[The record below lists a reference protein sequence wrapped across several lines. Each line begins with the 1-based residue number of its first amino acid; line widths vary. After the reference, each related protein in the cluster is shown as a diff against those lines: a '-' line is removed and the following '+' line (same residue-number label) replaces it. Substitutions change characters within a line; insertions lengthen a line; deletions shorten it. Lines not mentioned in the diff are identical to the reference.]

1 MRTPLLLA
9 CFALTVVGCSRNEPK
24 DEQTGSAASSE
35 QKTIETS
42 DIACNNEKATSAI
55 HSYLVNRIDQHAK
68 KQSDIIQQQAGTV
81 VDMTILQNG
90 LSQVAINLE
99 GVNGSNGKCQATV
112 SFNMPQ
118 AQLDNADKIY
128 TRLKMPVAAEQIV
141 SRGYQLQNSTLVANN
156 VGFGLSA
163 SGTNYQVNSTTGD
176 DVIGLVGEIMANSA
190 LAQTLTQPSNTPL
203 AGSSAGAIPVLPP
216 VTSKPS
222 VAANNSQTSTTK
234 PVKKQ
239 TTEKPKTNSEKNN
252 SKKNNSEKTK
262 TDVTTT
268 TSAKKNT
275 QSDSADKKSVKKSE
289 STTSDSADKKSVK
302 KSESTTSNADTKS
315 TATKSAASTG
325 NSTEKSTKSVSHEK
339 VPTDTNVKLTIEEK
353 NEQY

>member
-1 MRTPLLLA
+1 MSMIFPQNTLSKKMRTPLLLA
-9 CFALTVVGCSRNEPK
+9 CFALTVVGCSRNEQK

-35 QKTIETS
+35 QKSIETS

-55 HSYLVNRIDQHAK
+55 HSYLVNRIDQQAK

-81 VDMTILQNG
+81 VDMSILQNG

-99 GVNGSNGKCQATV
+99 SVNGSNGKCQATV

-128 TRLKMPVAAEQIV
+128 TRLKMPVAAEQIT

-203 AGSSAGAIPVLPP
+203 AGSSAGAIPVVPP

-239 TTEKPKTNSEKNN
+239 STEEPKTDSEKND
-252 SKKNNSEKTK
+252 SETIK
-262 TDVTTT
+262 TDLTT
-268 TSAKKNT
+268 TSDKKNT
-275 QSDSADKKSVKKSE
+275 ASDSADKKSVKKSE
-289 STTSDSADKKSVK
+289 A
-302 KSESTTSNADTKS
+302 TTSNADTKS
-315 TATKSAASTG
+315 TATKSAAST
-325 NSTEKSTKSVSHEK
+325 STDKSTKSVSHEK

>member
-1 MRTPLLLA
+1 MSMIFPQNTLSKKMRTPLLLA
-9 CFALTVVGCSRNEPK
+9 CFALAVVGCSRNEQK

-55 HSYLVNRIDQHAK
+55 HSYLVNRIDQQAK
-68 KQSDIIQQQAGTV
+68 KQSDIIQQQAGTI
-81 VDMTILQNG
+81 VDMSILQNG

-99 GVNGSNGKCQATV
+99 SVNGSNGKCQATV

-128 TRLKMPVAAEQIV
+128 TRLKMPVAAEQIA

-163 SGTNYQVNSTTGD
+163 SGANYQVNSTTGD

-203 AGSSAGAIPVLPP
+203 AGSSAGAIPVVPT

-222 VAANNSQTSTTK
+222 VAANNSQNSTTK

-239 TTEKPKTNSEKNN
+239 TTEEPKTDSEKND
-252 SKKNNSEKTK
+252 SEKTK

-268 TSAKKNT
+268 SDKKNT
-275 QSDSADKKSVKKSE
+275 ASDSADKISDKKSE
-289 STTSDSADKKSVK
+289 STTA
-302 KSESTTSNADTKS
+302 NADTKS
-315 TATKSAASTG
+315 TATKSAAST
-325 NSTEKSTKSVSHEK
+325 STDKSTKSVSHEK

>member
-1 MRTPLLLA
+1 MSMIFPQNTLSKKMRTPLLLA
-9 CFALTVVGCSRNEPK
+9 CFALTVVGCSRNEQK

-55 HSYLVNRIDQHAK
+55 HSYLVNRIDQQAK
-68 KQSDIIQQQAGTV
+68 KQSDIIQQQAGTI
-81 VDMTILQNG
+81 VDMSILQNG

-99 GVNGSNGKCQATV
+99 SVNGSNGKCQATV

-128 TRLKMPVAAEQIV
+128 TRLKMPVAAEQIT

-163 SGTNYQVNSTTGD
+163 SGANYQVNSTTGD

-203 AGSSAGAIPVLPP
+203 AGSSAGAIPVVPT

-222 VAANNSQTSTTK
+222 VAANNSQNSTTK

-239 TTEKPKTNSEKNN
+239 TTEEPKTDSEKND
-252 SKKNNSEKTK
+252 SEKTK

-268 TSAKKNT
+268 SDKKNT
-275 QSDSADKKSVKKSE
+275 A
-289 STTSDSADKKSVK
+289 SDSADKKSVK

-315 TATKSAASTG
+315 TATKSAAST
-325 NSTEKSTKSVSHEK
+325 STDKSTKSISHEK

>member
-1 MRTPLLLA
+1 MSMIFPQNTLSKKMRTPLLLA
-9 CFALTVVGCSRNEPK
+9 CFALAVVGCSRNEQK
-24 DEQTGSAASSE
+24 DGQTGSAASSE
-35 QKTIETS
+35 QQPIETS

-55 HSYLVNRIDQHAK
+55 HSYLVNRIDQQAK

-99 GVNGSNGKCQATV
+99 SVNGSNGKCQATV

-128 TRLKMPVAAEQIV
+128 TRLKMPVAAEQIA

-163 SGTNYQVNSTTGD
+163 SGANYQVNSTTGD

-203 AGSSAGAIPVLPP
+203 AGSSAGAIPVVP
-216 VTSKPS
+216 T
-222 VAANNSQTSTTK
+222 
-234 PVKKQ
+234 
-239 TTEKPKTNSEKNN
+239 
-252 SKKNNSEKTK
+252 
-262 TDVTTT
+262 VTTIP
-268 TSAKKNT
+268 AKKNT
-275 QSDSADKKSVKKSE
+275 A
-289 STTSDSADKKSVK
+289 SDSADKKSVK

-315 TATKSAASTG
+315 TKP
-325 NSTEKSTKSVSHEK
+325 VSHEK

>member
-1 MRTPLLLA
+1 MSMIFPQNTLSKKMRTPLLLA
-9 CFALTVVGCSRNEPK
+9 CFALTVVGCSRNEQK

-55 HSYLVNRIDQHAK
+55 HSYLVNRIDQQAK
-68 KQSDIIQQQAGTV
+68 KQSDIIQQQAGTI
-81 VDMTILQNG
+81 VDMSILQNG

-99 GVNGSNGKCQATV
+99 SVNGSNGKCQATV

-128 TRLKMPVAAEQIV
+128 TRLKMPVAAEQIA

-163 SGTNYQVNSTTGD
+163 SGANYQVNSTTGD

-203 AGSSAGAIPVLPP
+203 AGSSAGAIPVVPT

-222 VAANNSQTSTTK
+222 VAANNSQNSTTK

-239 TTEKPKTNSEKNN
+239 TTEEPKTDSEKND
-252 SKKNNSEKTK
+252 SEKTK
-262 TDVTTT
+262 TDVTN
-268 TSAKKNT
+268 TSDKKNT
-275 QSDSADKKSVKKSE
+275 QSDSADKISDKKSE
-289 STTSDSADKKSVK
+289 STTA
-302 KSESTTSNADTKS
+302 NADTKS
-315 TATKSAASTG
+315 TATKSAAST
-325 NSTEKSTKSVSHEK
+325 STDKSTKSVSHEK

>member
-1 MRTPLLLA
+1 MSMIFPQNTLSKKMRTPLLLA
-9 CFALTVVGCSRNEPK
+9 CFALAVVGCSRNEQK
-24 DEQTGSAASSE
+24 DGQTGSAASSE
-35 QKTIETS
+35 QQPIETS

-55 HSYLVNRIDQHAK
+55 HSYLVNRIDQQAK

-99 GVNGSNGKCQATV
+99 SVNGSNGKCQATV

-128 TRLKMPVAAEQIV
+128 TRLKMPVAAEQIA

-163 SGTNYQVNSTTGD
+163 SGANYQVNSTTGD

-203 AGSSAGAIPVLPP
+203 AGSSAGAIPVVPT

-222 VAANNSQTSTTK
+222 VAANNSQNSTTK

-239 TTEKPKTNSEKNN
+239 TTEEPKTDSEKND
-252 SKKNNSEKTK
+252 SEKTK
-262 TDVTTT
+262 TDVNNN
-268 TSAKKNT
+268 TSDKKNT
-275 QSDSADKKSVKKSE
+275 QSDSADKISDKKSE
-289 STTSDSADKKSVK
+289 P
-302 KSESTTSNADTKS
+302 TTSNADSKS
-315 TATKSAASTG
+315 TATKSAAST
-325 NSTEKSTKSVSHEK
+325 STDKSTKSVSHEK

>member
-9 CFALTVVGCSRNEPK
+9 CFALTVVGCSRNEQK

-55 HSYLVNRIDQHAK
+55 HSYLVNRIDQQAK

-81 VDMTILQNG
+81 VDMSILQNG

-99 GVNGSNGKCQATV
+99 SVNGSNGKCQATV

-128 TRLKMPVAAEQIV
+128 TRLKMPVAAEQIA

-163 SGTNYQVNSTTGD
+163 SGANYQVNSTTGD

-203 AGSSAGAIPVLPP
+203 AGSSAGAIPVVPT

-222 VAANNSQTSTTK
+222 VAANNSQNSTTK

-239 TTEKPKTNSEKNN
+239 TTEEPKTDSEKND
-252 SKKNNSEKTK
+252 SEKTK

-268 TSAKKNT
+268 SDKKNT
-275 QSDSADKKSVKKSE
+275 ASDSADKISDKKSE
-289 STTSDSADKKSVK
+289 STTA
-302 KSESTTSNADTKS
+302 NADTKS
-315 TATKSAASTG
+315 TATKSAAST
-325 NSTEKSTKSVSHEK
+325 STDKSTKSVSHEK

>member
-1 MRTPLLLA
+1 MSMIFPQNTLSKKMRTPLLLA
-9 CFALTVVGCSRNEPK
+9 CFALAVVGCSRNEQK

-55 HSYLVNRIDQHAK
+55 HSYLVNRIDQQAK

-81 VDMTILQNG
+81 VDMSILQNG

-99 GVNGSNGKCQATV
+99 SVNGSNGKCQATV

-128 TRLKMPVAAEQIV
+128 TRLKMPVAAEQIA

-163 SGTNYQVNSTTGD
+163 SGANYQVNSTTGD
-176 DVIGLVGEIMANSA
+176 DVIGLIGEIMANSA

-203 AGSSAGAIPVLPP
+203 AGSSAGAIPVVPT

-222 VAANNSQTSTTK
+222 VAANNSQNSTTK

-239 TTEKPKTNSEKNN
+239 TTEEPKT
-252 SKKNNSEKTK
+252 NSEKTK

-268 TSAKKNT
+268 TPAKKNT
-275 QSDSADKKSVKKSE
+275 PSDSADKKSVKKSE
-289 STTSDSADKKSVK
+289 STTA
-302 KSESTTSNADTKS
+302 NADTQS
-315 TATKSAASTG
+315 TATKSAAST
-325 NSTEKSTKSVSHEK
+325 STDKSTKSVSHEK

>member
-1 MRTPLLLA
+1 MIFPQNTLSKKMRTPLLLA
-9 CFALTVVGCSRNEPK
+9 CFALAVVGCSRNEQK
-24 DEQTGSAASSE
+24 DGQTGSAASSE
-35 QKTIETS
+35 QQPIETS

-55 HSYLVNRIDQHAK
+55 HSYLVNRIDQQAK

-99 GVNGSNGKCQATV
+99 SVNGSNGKCQATV

-128 TRLKMPVAAEQIV
+128 TRLKMPVAAEQIA
-141 SRGYQLQNSTLVANN
+141 SRGYQLQNSTLVANP

-163 SGTNYQVNSTTGD
+163 SGANYQVNSTTGD

-203 AGSSAGAIPVLPP
+203 AGSSAGAIPVVPT

-222 VAANNSQTSTTK
+222 VAANNSQNSTTK

-239 TTEKPKTNSEKNN
+239 TTEEPKTDSEKND
-252 SKKNNSEKTK
+252 SEKTK
-262 TDVTTT
+262 TDVTTIP
-268 TSAKKNT
+268 AKKNT
-275 QSDSADKKSVKKSE
+275 A
-289 STTSDSADKKSVK
+289 SDSADKKSVK

-315 TATKSAASTG
+315 TKP
-325 NSTEKSTKSVSHEK
+325 VSHEK

>member
-1 MRTPLLLA
+1 MSMIFPQNTLSKKMLTPLLLA
-9 CFALTVVGCSRNEPK
+9 CFALAVVGCSRN
-24 DEQTGSAASSE
+24 EQTGSAASSE
-35 QKTIETS
+35 QQPIETS

-55 HSYLVNRIDQHAK
+55 HSYLVNRIDQQAK

-99 GVNGSNGKCQATV
+99 SVNGSNGKCQATV

-128 TRLKMPVAAEQIV
+128 TRLKMPVAAEQIT

-163 SGTNYQVNSTTGD
+163 SGANYQVNSTTGD

-203 AGSSAGAIPVLPP
+203 AGSSAGAIPVVPP

-234 PVKKQ
+234 PVKKE
-239 TTEKPKTNSEKNN
+239 TTEKPKTNSEKN
-252 SKKNNSEKTK
+252 SSDKTK

-268 TSAKKNT
+268 SDKKNT
-275 QSDSADKKSVKKSE
+275 A
-289 STTSDSADKKSVK
+289 SDSADKKSVK

-315 TATKSAASTG
+315 TKP
-325 NSTEKSTKSVSHEK
+325 VSHEK

>member
-1 MRTPLLLA
+1 MSMIFPQNTLSKKMRTPLLLA
-9 CFALTVVGCSRNEPK
+9 CFALAVVGCSRNEQK
-24 DEQTGSAASSE
+24 DGQTGSTASSE
-35 QKTIETS
+35 QQPIETS

-55 HSYLVNRIDQHAK
+55 HSYLVNRIDQQAK

-99 GVNGSNGKCQATV
+99 SVNGSNGKCQATV

-128 TRLKMPVAAEQIV
+128 TRLKMPVTAEQIA

-163 SGTNYQVNSTTGD
+163 SGANYQVNSTTGD

-203 AGSSAGAIPVLPP
+203 AGSSAGAIPVVPT

-222 VAANNSQTSTTK
+222 VAANNSQNSTTK

-239 TTEKPKTNSEKNN
+239 TTEQPKTDSEKND
-252 SKKNNSEKTK
+252 SEKTK
-262 TDVTTT
+262 TDVTTIP
-268 TSAKKNT
+268 AKKNT
-275 QSDSADKKSVKKSE
+275 A
-289 STTSDSADKKSVK
+289 SDSADKKSVK

-315 TATKSAASTG
+315 TATKSAAST
-325 NSTEKSTKSVSHEK
+325 STDKSTKSVSHEK

>member
-1 MRTPLLLA
+1 MSMIFPQNTLSKKMRTPLLLA
-9 CFALTVVGCSRNEPK
+9 CFALTVVGCSRNEQK

-35 QKTIETS
+35 QKSIETS
-42 DIACNNEKATSAI
+42 DIACNNEKATNAI
-55 HSYLVNRIDQHAK
+55 HSYLVNRIDQQAK

-99 GVNGSNGKCQATV
+99 SVNGSNGKCQATV

-128 TRLKMPVAAEQIV
+128 TRLKMPVAAEQIA

-203 AGSSAGAIPVLPP
+203 IGSSAGAIAVLPP

-222 VAANNSQTSTTK
+222 VAANNSQNSTTK

-239 TTEKPKTNSEKNN
+239 TTEQPKTG
-252 SKKNNSEKTK
+252 SEKTK
-262 TDVTTT
+262 TDVTN
-268 TSAKKNT
+268 TSDKKNT
-275 QSDSADKKSVKKSE
+275 QSDSADKISDKKSE
-289 STTSDSADKKSVK
+289 P
-302 KSESTTSNADTKS
+302 TTSNADSKS
-315 TATKSAASTG
+315 TATKSAAST
-325 NSTEKSTKSVSHEK
+325 STDKSTKSVSHEK

>member
-1 MRTPLLLA
+1 MSMIFPQNTLSKKMRTPLLLA
-9 CFALTVVGCSRNEPK
+9 CFALAVVGCSRNEQK
-24 DEQTGSAASSE
+24 DEQTSSAASSE

-55 HSYLVNRIDQHAK
+55 HSYLVNRIDQQAK

-99 GVNGSNGKCQATV
+99 SVNGSNGKCQATV

-128 TRLKMPVAAEQIV
+128 TRLKLPVAAEQIA
-141 SRGYQLQNSTLVANN
+141 SRGYQLQNSTLVANP

-163 SGTNYQVNSTTGD
+163 SGANYQVNSTTGD

-203 AGSSAGAIPVLPP
+203 AGSSAGAIPVVPT

-222 VAANNSQTSTTK
+222 VAANNSQNSTTK

-239 TTEKPKTNSEKNN
+239 TTEKPKTGSE
-252 SKKNNSEKTK
+252 KNNSEKTK
-262 TDVTTT
+262 TDVTP
-268 TSAKKNT
+268 TSDKKNT
-275 QSDSADKKSVKKSE
+275 A
-289 STTSDSADKKSVK
+289 SDSADKKSVK

-315 TATKSAASTG
+315 TKP
-325 NSTEKSTKSVSHEK
+325 VSHEK

>member
-1 MRTPLLLA
+1 MSMIFPQNTLSKKMRTPLLLA
-9 CFALTVVGCSRNEPK
+9 CFALAVVGCSRNEQK

-55 HSYLVNRIDQHAK
+55 HSYLVNRIDQQAK

-99 GVNGSNGKCQATV
+99 SVNGSNGKCQATV

-128 TRLKMPVAAEQIV
+128 TRLKMPVAAEQIA

-163 SGTNYQVNSTTGD
+163 SGANYQVNSTTGD

-203 AGSSAGAIPVLPP
+203 AGSSAGAIPVVPT

-222 VAANNSQTSTTK
+222 VAANNSQNSTTK

-239 TTEKPKTNSEKNN
+239 TTEEPKTDSEKND
-252 SKKNNSEKTK
+252 SEKTK

-268 TSAKKNT
+268 SDKKNT
-275 QSDSADKKSVKKSE
+275 ASDSADKKSVKKSE
-289 STTSDSADKKSVK
+289 ATTA
-302 KSESTTSNADTKS
+302 NADSKS
-315 TATKSAASTG
+315 TATKSAAST
-325 NSTEKSTKSVSHEK
+325 STEKSTKPVSHEK

>member
-1 MRTPLLLA
+1 MSMIFPQNTLSKKMRTPLLLA
-9 CFALTVVGCSRNEPK
+9 CFALAIVGCSRNEQK
-24 DEQTGSAASSE
+24 DEQTGSAANSE
-35 QKTIETS
+35 QKTLETS
-42 DIACNNEKATSAI
+42 DIACNTEKATSAI
-55 HSYLVNRIDQHAK
+55 HSYLVNRIDQQAK

-128 TRLKMPVAAEQIV
+128 SRLKMPAAAEQIA
-141 SRGYQLQNSTLVANN
+141 SRGYQLQNSTLVANS

-222 VAANNSQTSTTK
+222 VAANNSQNSTTE

-239 TTEKPKTNSEKNN
+239 ATEKPKTNSEKNN
-252 SKKNNSEKTK
+252 SEKTK
-262 TDVTTT
+262 TDVNNN
-268 TSAKKNT
+268 TSDKTNT
-275 QSDSADKKSVKKSE
+275 QSDSADKKSVKKP
-289 STTSDSADKKSVK
+289 
-302 KSESTTSNADTKS
+302 ESTTSNADTKS
-315 TATKSAASTG
+315 TATKSAAST
-325 NSTEKSTKSVSHEK
+325 SVDKSTKSVSHEK

>member
-1 MRTPLLLA
+1 MSMIFPQNTLSKKMRMPLLLA
-9 CFALTVVGCSRNEPK
+9 CFALTVVGCSRNEQK
-24 DEQTGSAASSE
+24 DGQTGSTASSE
-35 QKTIETS
+35 QQPIETS
-42 DIACNNEKATSAI
+42 DIACNNDKATDAI
-55 HSYLVNRIDQHAK
+55 HSYLVNRIDQQAK
-68 KQSDIIQQQAGTV
+68 KQSDIIQQQAGTI

-99 GVNGSNGKCQATV
+99 SVNGSNGKCQATV

-128 TRLKMPVAAEQIV
+128 TRLKMPVAAEQIA

-163 SGTNYQVNSTTGD
+163 SGANYQVNSTTGD

-190 LAQTLTQPSNTPL
+190 LAQTLTPSNTPL

-222 VAANNSQTSTTK
+222 VAANNSQNSTTK

-239 TTEKPKTNSEKNN
+239 TTEEPKTDSEKND
-252 SKKNNSEKTK
+252 SEKTK

-268 TSAKKNT
+268 SDKKNT
-275 QSDSADKKSVKKSE
+275 ASDSADKISDKKSE
-289 STTSDSADKKSVK
+289 STTA
-302 KSESTTSNADTKS
+302 NADTKS
-315 TATKSAASTG
+315 TATKSAAST
-325 NSTEKSTKSVSHEK
+325 STDKSTKSVSHEK

>member
-1 MRTPLLLA
+1 MSMIFPQNTLSKKMRTPLLLA
-9 CFALTVVGCSRNEPK
+9 CFALTVVGCSRNEQK

-55 HSYLVNRIDQHAK
+55 HSYLVNRIDQQAK
-68 KQSDIIQQQAGTV
+68 KQSDIIQQQAGTI
-81 VDMTILQNG
+81 VDMSILQNG

-99 GVNGSNGKCQATV
+99 SVNGSNGKCQATV

-118 AQLDNADKIY
+118 AQLDNTDKIY
-128 TRLKMPVAAEQIV
+128 TRLKMPVAAEQIA

-163 SGTNYQVNSTTGD
+163 SGANYQVNSTTGD

-203 AGSSAGAIPVLPP
+203 AGSSAGAIPVVPT

-222 VAANNSQTSTTK
+222 VAANNSQNSTTK

-239 TTEKPKTNSEKNN
+239 TTEEPKTDSEKND
-252 SKKNNSEKTK
+252 SEKTK

-268 TSAKKNT
+268 SDKKNT
-275 QSDSADKKSVKKSE
+275 ASDSADKISDKKSE
-289 STTSDSADKKSVK
+289 STTA
-302 KSESTTSNADTKS
+302 NADSKS

-325 NSTEKSTKSVSHEK
+325 NSTDKSTKSVSHEK

>member
-9 CFALTVVGCSRNEPK
+9 CFALAVVGCSRNEQK

-55 HSYLVNRIDQHAK
+55 HSYLVNRIDQQAK

-99 GVNGSNGKCQATV
+99 SVNGSNGKCQATV

-128 TRLKMPVAAEQIV
+128 TRLKMPVAAEQIA

-163 SGTNYQVNSTTGD
+163 SGANYQVNSTTGD

-203 AGSSAGAIPVLPP
+203 AGSSADAIPVLPP

-239 TTEKPKTNSEKNN
+239 TTEEPKTDSEKND
-252 SKKNNSEKTK
+252 SEKTK

-268 TSAKKNT
+268 SDKKNT
-275 QSDSADKKSVKKSE
+275 ASDSADKKSVKKSE
-289 STTSDSADKKSVK
+289 STTA
-302 KSESTTSNADTKS
+302 NADTKS
-315 TATKSAASTG
+315 TATKSAAST
-325 NSTEKSTKSVSHEK
+325 STDKSTKSVSHEK

>member
-1 MRTPLLLA
+1 MSMIFPQNTLSKKMRTPLLLA
-9 CFALTVVGCSRNEPK
+9 CFALTFVGCSRNEQK
-24 DEQTGSAASSE
+24 DEQTGSATSSE
-35 QKTIETS
+35 QQTIETP
-42 DIACNNEKATSAI
+42 DIACNNDKATDAI
-55 HSYLVNRIDQHAK
+55 HSYLVNRIDQQAK

-128 TRLKMPVAAEQIV
+128 TRLKMPVAAEQITL
-141 SRGYQLQNSTLVANN
+141 RGYQLQNSTLVANN

-163 SGTNYQVNSTTGD
+163 SGANYQVNSTTGD

-203 AGSSAGAIPVLPP
+203 AGSSAGAIPVVPT

-222 VAANNSQTSTTK
+222 VAANNSQNSTTK

-239 TTEKPKTNSEKNN
+239 TTEEPKTDSEKND
-252 SKKNNSEKTK
+252 SEKTK
-262 TDVTTT
+262 TDVTN
-268 TSAKKNT
+268 TSDKKNT
-275 QSDSADKKSVKKSE
+275 QSDSADKISDKKSE
-289 STTSDSADKKSVK
+289 P
-302 KSESTTSNADTKS
+302 TTSNADSKS
-315 TATKSAASTG
+315 TATKSAAST
-325 NSTEKSTKSVSHEK
+325 STDKSTKSVSHEK

>member
-1 MRTPLLLA
+1 MSMIFPQNTLSKKMLTPLLMA
-9 CFALTVVGCSRNEPK
+9 CFALTVVGCSRNEQK

-35 QKTIETS
+35 QKPIETS

-55 HSYLVNRIDQHAK
+55 HSYLANRIDQQAK
-68 KQSDIIQQQAGTV
+68 KQSDIIQQQAGTI

-128 TRLKMPVAAEQIV
+128 TRLKMPAAAEQIT

-203 AGSSAGAIPVLPP
+203 AGSSAGAIPVVPT

-222 VAANNSQTSTTK
+222 VAANNSQNSTTK

-239 TTEKPKTNSEKNN
+239 TTEEPKTDSEKND
-252 SKKNNSEKTK
+252 SEKTK

-268 TSAKKNT
+268 SDKKNT
-275 QSDSADKKSVKKSE
+275 ASDSADKKSVKKSE
-289 STTSDSADKKSVK
+289 STTA
-302 KSESTTSNADTKS
+302 NADSKS
-315 TATKSAASTG
+315 TATKSAAST
-325 NSTEKSTKSVSHEK
+325 STDKSTKSVSHEK

>member
-1 MRTPLLLA
+1 MSMIFPQNTLSKKMRTPLLMA
-9 CFALTVVGCSRNEPK
+9 CFALTVVGCSRNEQK

-55 HSYLVNRIDQHAK
+55 HSYLVNRIDQQAK
-68 KQSDIIQQQAGTV
+68 KQSDIIQQQAGTM

-99 GVNGSNGKCQATV
+99 SVNGSNGKCQATV

-128 TRLKMPVAAEQIV
+128 TRLKMPVAAEQIA

-163 SGTNYQVNSTTGD
+163 SGANYQVNSTTGD

-203 AGSSAGAIPVLPP
+203 AGSSAGAIPVVPT

-222 VAANNSQTSTTK
+222 VAANNSQNSTTK

-239 TTEKPKTNSEKNN
+239 TTEEPKTDSEKND
-252 SKKNNSEKTK
+252 SEKTK

-268 TSAKKNT
+268 SDKKNT
-275 QSDSADKKSVKKSE
+275 ASDSADKISDKKSE
-289 STTSDSADKKSVK
+289 STTA
-302 KSESTTSNADTKS
+302 NADTKS
-315 TATKSAASTG
+315 TATKSAAST
-325 NSTEKSTKSVSHEK
+325 STDKSTKSVSHEK

>member
-1 MRTPLLLA
+1 MSMIFPQNTLSKKMRTPLLLA
-9 CFALTVVGCSRNEPK
+9 CFALAVVGCSRNEQK
-24 DEQTGSAASSE
+24 DGQTGSAASSE
-35 QKTIETS
+35 QKSIETS
-42 DIACNNEKATSAI
+42 DIACNNEKATDAI
-55 HSYLVNRIDQHAK
+55 HSYLVNRIDQQAK

-99 GVNGSNGKCQATV
+99 SVKGSNGKCQATV

-128 TRLKMPVAAEQIV
+128 TRLKMPVAAEQIA

-163 SGTNYQVNSTTGD
+163 SGANYQVNSTTGD

-222 VAANNSQTSTTK
+222 VAANNSQNSTTK

-239 TTEKPKTNSEKNN
+239 TTEEPKTDSEKND
-252 SKKNNSEKTK
+252 SEKTK

-268 TSAKKNT
+268 TSDKKNT
-275 QSDSADKKSVKKSE
+275 ASDSADKKSVKKSE
-289 STTSDSADKKSVK
+289 ATTA
-302 KSESTTSNADTKS
+302 NADTKS
-315 TATKSAASTG
+315 TATKSAAST
-325 NSTEKSTKSVSHEK
+325 STDKSTKSVSHEK
-339 VPTDTNVKLTIEEK
+339 VPTDTNVKLTIEGK

>member
-1 MRTPLLLA
+1 MSMIFPQNTLSKKMLTPLLMA
-9 CFALTVVGCSRNEPK
+9 CFALTVVGCSRNEQK

-35 QKTIETS
+35 QKPIEMS

-55 HSYLVNRIDQHAK
+55 HSYLANRIDQQAK
-68 KQSDIIQQQAGTV
+68 KQSDIIQQQAGTI

-128 TRLKMPVAAEQIV
+128 TRLKMPAAAEQIT

-203 AGSSAGAIPVLPP
+203 AGSSAGAIPVVPP
-216 VTSKPS
+216 VTSRPS

-239 TTEKPKTNSEKNN
+239 TTEKPKTSSE
-252 SKKNNSEKTK
+252 KNNSEKTK
-262 TDVTTT
+262 TDVTTPT
-268 TSAKKNT
+268 PAKKNT
-275 QSDSADKKSVKKSE
+275 PSDSADKKSVKKSE
-289 STTSDSADKKSVK
+289 ATTA
-302 KSESTTSNADTKS
+302 NADSKS
-315 TATKSAASTG
+315 TATKSAAST
-325 NSTEKSTKSVSHEK
+325 STEKSTKPVSHEK

>member
-1 MRTPLLLA
+1 MSMIFPQNTLSKKMRTPLLLA
-9 CFALTVVGCSRNEPK
+9 CFALAVVGCSRNEQK

-55 HSYLVNRIDQHAK
+55 HSYLVNRIDQQAK
-68 KQSDIIQQQAGTV
+68 KQSDIIQQQAGTI
-81 VDMTILQNG
+81 VDMSILQNG

-99 GVNGSNGKCQATV
+99 SVNGSNGKCQATV

-128 TRLKMPVAAEQIV
+128 TRLKMPVAAEQIA
-141 SRGYQLQNSTLVANN
+141 SRGYKLQNSTLVANN

-163 SGTNYQVNSTTGD
+163 SGTNYQVTSTTGD

-203 AGSSAGAIPVLPP
+203 AGSSEGAIPVVPT

-222 VAANNSQTSTTK
+222 VAANNSQNSTTK

-239 TTEKPKTNSEKNN
+239 ATEEPKTDSEKND
-252 SKKNNSEKTK
+252 SEKTK

-268 TSAKKNT
+268 PAKKNT
-275 QSDSADKKSVKKSE
+275 A
-289 STTSDSADKKSVK
+289 SDSADKKSVK

-315 TATKSAASTG
+315 TKP
-325 NSTEKSTKSVSHEK
+325 VSHEK

>member
-1 MRTPLLLA
+1 MSMIFPQNTLSKKMRTPLLLA
-9 CFALTVVGCSRNEPK
+9 CFALTVVGCSRNEQK

-35 QKTIETS
+35 QKSIETS

-55 HSYLVNRIDQHAK
+55 HSYLVNRIDQQAK
-68 KQSDIIQQQAGTV
+68 KQSDIIQQQAGTM

-99 GVNGSNGKCQATV
+99 SVNGNNGKCQATV

-118 AQLDNADKIY
+118 AQLDNTDKIY
-128 TRLKMPVAAEQIV
+128 TRLKMPVAAEQIT

-163 SGTNYQVNSTTGD
+163 SGANYQVNSTTGD

-203 AGSSAGAIPVLPP
+203 AGSSAGAIPVVPT

-222 VAANNSQTSTTK
+222 VAANNSQNSTTK

-239 TTEKPKTNSEKNN
+239 TTEEPKTDSEKND
-252 SKKNNSEKTK
+252 SEKTK

-268 TSAKKNT
+268 SDKKNT
-275 QSDSADKKSVKKSE
+275 QSDSADKI
-289 STTSDSADKKSVK
+289 SDK

-315 TATKSAASTG
+315 TKP
-325 NSTEKSTKSVSHEK
+325 VSHEK

>member
-1 MRTPLLLA
+1 MSMIFPQNKLSKKMRTPLLLA
-9 CFALTVVGCSRNEPK
+9 CFALAVVGCSRNEQK

-55 HSYLVNRIDQHAK
+55 HSYLVNRIDQQAK
-68 KQSDIIQQQAGTV
+68 KQSDIIQQQAGTI

-99 GVNGSNGKCQATV
+99 SVNGSNGKCQATV

-128 TRLKMPVAAEQIV
+128 TRLKMPVAAEQIA

-203 AGSSAGAIPVLPP
+203 AGSSAGDIAVLPP

-239 TTEKPKTNSEKNN
+239 TTEKPKTGSEKN
-252 SKKNNSEKTK
+252 SSEKTK

-268 TSAKKNT
+268 TPAKKNT
-275 QSDSADKKSVKKSE
+275 Q
-289 STTSDSADKKSVK
+289 SDSADKKSVK

-315 TATKSAASTG
+315 TATKSAAST
-325 NSTEKSTKSVSHEK
+325 STDKSTKPVSHEK

>member
-1 MRTPLLLA
+1 MSMIFPQNTLSKKMRTPLLLA
-9 CFALTVVGCSRNEPK
+9 CFALAVVGCSRNEQK
-24 DEQTGSAASSE
+24 DGQTGSAASSE
-35 QKTIETS
+35 QQPIETS

-55 HSYLVNRIDQHAK
+55 HSYLVNRIDQQAK
-68 KQSDIIQQQAGTV
+68 KQSDIIQQQAGTM

-99 GVNGSNGKCQATV
+99 SVKGSNGKCQATV

-128 TRLKMPVAAEQIV
+128 TRLKMPVAAEQIA
-141 SRGYQLQNSTLVANN
+141 SRGYQLQNSTLVANP

-163 SGTNYQVNSTTGD
+163 SGANYQVNSTTGD

-203 AGSSAGAIPVLPP
+203 AGSSAGAIPVVPT

-222 VAANNSQTSTTK
+222 VAANNSQNSTTK

-239 TTEKPKTNSEKNN
+239 TTEEPKTDSEKND
-252 SKKNNSEKTK
+252 SEKTK

-268 TSAKKNT
+268 SDKKNT
-275 QSDSADKKSVKKSE
+275 QSDSADKI
-289 STTSDSADKKSVK
+289 SDK
-302 KSESTTSNADTKS
+302 KSESTTSNADS
-315 TATKSAASTG
+315 
-325 NSTEKSTKSVSHEK
+325 KSTKPVSHEK

>member
-1 MRTPLLLA
+1 MSMIFPQNTLSKKMRTPLLLA
-9 CFALTVVGCSRNEPK
+9 CFALTVVGCSRNEQK

-35 QKTIETS
+35 QKSIETS

-55 HSYLVNRIDQHAK
+55 HSYLVNRIDQQAK
-68 KQSDIIQQQAGTV
+68 KQSDIIQQQAGTM

-128 TRLKMPVAAEQIV
+128 TRLKMPVAAEQIA

-156 VGFGLSA
+156 VGFSLSA
-163 SGTNYQVNSTTGD
+163 SGANYQVNSTTGD
-176 DVIGLVGEIMANSA
+176 DVIGLVGEIVANSA

-203 AGSSAGAIPVLPP
+203 AGSSAGAIPVVPT

-222 VAANNSQTSTTK
+222 VAANNSQNSTTK

-239 TTEKPKTNSEKNN
+239 TTEEPKTDSEKND
-252 SKKNNSEKTK
+252 SEKTK
-262 TDVTTT
+262 TDVTTLP
-268 TSAKKNT
+268 AKKNT
-275 QSDSADKKSVKKSE
+275 A
-289 STTSDSADKKSVK
+289 SDSADKKSVK

-315 TATKSAASTG
+315 TKP
-325 NSTEKSTKSVSHEK
+325 VSHEK

>member
-1 MRTPLLLA
+1 MSMIFPQNTLSKKMRTPLLLA
-9 CFALTVVGCSRNEPK
+9 CFALAVVGCSRNEQK

-35 QKTIETS
+35 QKSIETS

-55 HSYLVNRIDQHAK
+55 HSYLVNRIDQQAK

-99 GVNGSNGKCQATV
+99 SVNGSNGKCQATV

-118 AQLDNADKIY
+118 AQLDNTDKIY
-128 TRLKMPVAAEQIV
+128 TRLKMPVAAEQIA

-163 SGTNYQVNSTTGD
+163 SGANYQVNSTTGD

-203 AGSSAGAIPVLPP
+203 AGSSAGAIPVVPT

-222 VAANNSQTSTTK
+222 VAANNSQNSTTK

-239 TTEKPKTNSEKNN
+239 TTEEPKTDSEKND
-252 SKKNNSEKTK
+252 SEKTK

-268 TSAKKNT
+268 SDKKNT
-275 QSDSADKKSVKKSE
+275 ASDSADKKSVKKSE
-289 STTSDSADKKSVK
+289 STTA
-302 KSESTTSNADTKS
+302 NADTKS
-315 TATKSAASTG
+315 TATKPTASTG
-325 NSTEKSTKSVSHEK
+325 NSTEKSTKPVSHEK

>member
-1 MRTPLLLA
+1 MSMIFPQNTLSKKMRTPLLLA
-9 CFALTVVGCSRNEPK
+9 CFALTVVGCSRNEQK
-24 DEQTGSAASSE
+24 DAQTGSTASSE

-42 DIACNNEKATSAI
+42 DIACNNEKATDAI
-55 HSYLVNRIDQHAK
+55 HSYLVNRIDQQAK
-68 KQSDIIQQQAGTV
+68 KQSDIIQQQAGTI

-99 GVNGSNGKCQATV
+99 SVNGSNGKCQATV

-128 TRLKMPVAAEQIV
+128 TRLKMPVAAEQIA

-163 SGTNYQVNSTTGD
+163 SGANYQVNSTTGD

-203 AGSSAGAIPVLPP
+203 AGSSAGAIPVVPT

-222 VAANNSQTSTTK
+222 VAANNSQNSTTK

-239 TTEKPKTNSEKNN
+239 TTEEPKTDSEKND
-252 SKKNNSEKTK
+252 SEKTK

-268 TSAKKNT
+268 SDKKNT
-275 QSDSADKKSVKKSE
+275 A
-289 STTSDSADKKSVK
+289 SDSADKKSVK

-315 TATKSAASTG
+315 TATKTTAST
-325 NSTEKSTKSVSHEK
+325 STDKSTKSISHEK

>member
-9 CFALTVVGCSRNEPK
+9 CFALAVVGCSRNEQK
-24 DEQTGSAASSE
+24 AEQTGSAASSE
-35 QKTIETS
+35 QQPIETS
-42 DIACNNEKATSAI
+42 DIACNNEKATDAI
-55 HSYLVNRIDQHAK
+55 HSYLVNRIDQQAK

-99 GVNGSNGKCQATV
+99 SVNGSNGKCQATV

-128 TRLKMPVAAEQIV
+128 TRLKMPVAAEQIA

-203 AGSSAGAIPVLPP
+203 VGSSAGAIPVLPP

-222 VAANNSQTSTTK
+222 VAANNSQNSTTK

-239 TTEKPKTNSEKNN
+239 TTEKPKTGSE
-252 SKKNNSEKTK
+252 KNNSEKTK

-268 TSAKKNT
+268 TPAKKNT
-275 QSDSADKKSVKKSE
+275 PSDSE
-289 STTSDSADKKSVK
+289 DKKSVK

>member
-1 MRTPLLLA
+1 MSMIFPQNKLSKKMLTPLLLA
-9 CFALTVVGCSRNEPK
+9 CFALAVVGCSRNEQK
-24 DEQTGSAASSE
+24 DEQAGSAASSE
-35 QKTIETS
+35 QKPIETP

-55 HSYLVNRIDQHAK
+55 HSYLVNRIDQQAK
-68 KQSDIIQQQAGTV
+68 KQSDIIQQQAGTI

-99 GVNGSNGKCQATV
+99 SVNGSNGKCQATV

-128 TRLKMPVAAEQIV
+128 SRLKMPVAAEQIV

-163 SGTNYQVNSTTGD
+163 SGANYQVNSTTGD
-176 DVIGLVGEIMANSA
+176 DLIGLVGEIMANSA

-216 VTSKPS
+216 VTSRPS
-222 VAANNSQTSTTK
+222 VAANNSQNSTTK

-239 TTEKPKTNSEKNN
+239 TTEKPKTGSE
-252 SKKNNSEKTK
+252 KNNSEKTK

-268 TSAKKNT
+268 TPAKKNT
-275 QSDSADKKSVKKSE
+275 PSDSADKKSVKKSE
-289 STTSDSADKKSVK
+289 A
-302 KSESTTSNADTKS
+302 TTSNADTKS
-315 TATKSAASTG
+315 TATKSTASTG
-325 NSTEKSTKSVSHEK
+325 NSTDKSTKPVSHEK

>member
-1 MRTPLLLA
+1 MSMIFPQNTLSKKMLTPLLLA
-9 CFALTVVGCSRNEPK
+9 CFALTVVGCSRNEQK
-24 DEQTGSAASSE
+24 DEQTGSTASSE

-42 DIACNNEKATSAI
+42 DIACNNDKATDVI
-55 HSYLVNRIDQHAK
+55 HSYLVNRIDQQAK
-68 KQSDIIQQQAGTV
+68 KQSDIIQQQAGTM

-99 GVNGSNGKCQATV
+99 SVNGSNGKCQATV

-128 TRLKMPVAAEQIV
+128 TRLKMPVAAEQIA

-163 SGTNYQVNSTTGD
+163 SGANYQVNSTTGD

-222 VAANNSQTSTTK
+222 VAANNSQNSTTK

-239 TTEKPKTNSEKNN
+239 TPEKPKTNSEKND
-252 SKKNNSEKTK
+252 SEKTK

-268 TSAKKNT
+268 TSDKKNT
-275 QSDSADKKSVKKSE
+275 A
-289 STTSDSADKKSVK
+289 SDSADKKSVK
-302 KSESTTSNADTKS
+302 KSESTTSNADSKS
-315 TATKSAASTG
+315 TATKSAAST
-325 NSTEKSTKSVSHEK
+325 STDKSTKPVSHEK
-339 VPTDTNVKLTIEEK
+339 VPTDTNVKLTIEGK

>member
-9 CFALTVVGCSRNEPK
+9 CFALAVVGCSRNEQK
-24 DEQTGSAASSE
+24 AEQTGSAASSE
-35 QKTIETS
+35 QQPIETS

-55 HSYLVNRIDQHAK
+55 HSYLVNRIDQQAK
-68 KQSDIIQQQAGTV
+68 KQSDIIQQQAGTM

-99 GVNGSNGKCQATV
+99 SVNGSNGKCQATV

-128 TRLKMPVAAEQIV
+128 TRLKMPVAAEQIA

-163 SGTNYQVNSTTGD
+163 SGANYQVNSTTGD

-203 AGSSAGAIPVLPP
+203 AGSSAGAIPVVPT

-222 VAANNSQTSTTK
+222 VAANNSQNSTTK

-239 TTEKPKTNSEKNN
+239 TTEEPKTDSEKND
-252 SKKNNSEKTK
+252 SEKTK

-268 TSAKKNT
+268 SDKKNT
-275 QSDSADKKSVKKSE
+275 QSDSADKISDKKSE
-289 STTSDSADKKSVK
+289 P
-302 KSESTTSNADTKS
+302 TTSNADSKS
-315 TATKSAASTG
+315 TATKSAAST
-325 NSTEKSTKSVSHEK
+325 STDKSTKPVSHEK

>member
-1 MRTPLLLA
+1 MSMIFPQNTLSKKMRTPLLLA
-9 CFALTVVGCSRNEPK
+9 CFALTVVGCSRNEQK
-24 DEQTGSAASSE
+24 DEQTGSATSSE
-35 QKTIETS
+35 QQTIQTS

-55 HSYLVNRIDQHAK
+55 HSYLVNRIDQQAK
-68 KQSDIIQQQAGTV
+68 KQSDIIQQQAGTM

-118 AQLDNADKIY
+118 VQLDNADKIY
-128 TRLKMPVAAEQIV
+128 TRLKMPVAAEQIA

-163 SGTNYQVNSTTGD
+163 SGANYQVNSTTGD

-203 AGSSAGAIPVLPP
+203 AGSSAGAIPVVPT

-222 VAANNSQTSTTK
+222 VAANNSQNSTTK

-239 TTEKPKTNSEKNN
+239 TTEEPKTDSEKND
-252 SKKNNSEKTK
+252 SEKTK

-268 TSAKKNT
+268 SDKKNT
-275 QSDSADKKSVKKSE
+275 ASDSADKKSVKKSE
-289 STTSDSADKKSVK
+289 ATTA
-302 KSESTTSNADTKS
+302 NADSKS
-315 TATKSAASTG
+315 TATKSAAST
-325 NSTEKSTKSVSHEK
+325 STDKSTKSVSHEK

>member
-1 MRTPLLLA
+1 MSMIFPQNTLSKKMRTPLLLA
-9 CFALTVVGCSRNEPK
+9 CFALAVVGCSRNEQK
-24 DEQTGSAASSE
+24 DGQTGSAASSE
-35 QKTIETS
+35 QQPIETS

-55 HSYLVNRIDQHAK
+55 HSYLVNRIDQQAK

-99 GVNGSNGKCQATV
+99 SVNGSNGKCQATV

-128 TRLKMPVAAEQIV
+128 TRLKMPVAAEQIA
-141 SRGYQLQNSTLVANN
+141 SRGYQLQNSTLVANP

-163 SGTNYQVNSTTGD
+163 SGANYQVNSTTGD

-203 AGSSAGAIPVLPP
+203 AGSSAGAIPVVPT

-222 VAANNSQTSTTK
+222 VAANNSQNSTTK

-239 TTEKPKTNSEKNN
+239 TTEEPKTDSEKND
-252 SKKNNSEKTK
+252 SEKTK

-268 TSAKKNT
+268 TSDKKNT
-275 QSDSADKKSVKKSE
+275 A
-289 STTSDSADKKSVK
+289 SDSADKKSVK
-302 KSESTTSNADTKS
+302 KSESTTSNADS
-315 TATKSAASTG
+315 
-325 NSTEKSTKSVSHEK
+325 KSTKPVSHEK
-339 VPTDTNVKLTIEEK
+339 VPTDTNVKLTIEGK

>member
-1 MRTPLLLA
+1 MSMIFPQNTLSKKMRTPLLLA
-9 CFALTVVGCSRNEPK
+9 CFALAVVGCSRNEQK

-55 HSYLVNRIDQHAK
+55 HSYLVNRIDQQAK
-68 KQSDIIQQQAGTV
+68 KQSDIIQQQAGTM

-99 GVNGSNGKCQATV
+99 SVNGSNGKCQATV

-128 TRLKMPVAAEQIV
+128 TRLKMPVAAEQIA

-163 SGTNYQVNSTTGD
+163 SGANYQVNSTTGD

-203 AGSSAGAIPVLPP
+203 AGSSAGAIPVVPT

-222 VAANNSQTSTTK
+222 VAANNSQNSTTK

-239 TTEKPKTNSEKNN
+239 TTEEPKTDSEKND
-252 SKKNNSEKTK
+252 SEKTK

-268 TSAKKNT
+268 SDKKNT
-275 QSDSADKKSVKKSE
+275 ASDSADKKSVKKSE
-289 STTSDSADKKSVK
+289 ATTA
-302 KSESTTSNADTKS
+302 NADSKS
-315 TATKSAASTG
+315 TATKSAAST
-325 NSTEKSTKSVSHEK
+325 STEKSTKPVSHEK

>member
-1 MRTPLLLA
+1 MRMPLLLA
-9 CFALTVVGCSRNEPK
+9 CFALTVVGCSRNEQK
-24 DEQTGSAASSE
+24 DGQTGSTASSE
-35 QKTIETS
+35 QQPIETS
-42 DIACNNEKATSAI
+42 DIACNNDKATDAI
-55 HSYLVNRIDQHAK
+55 HSYLVNRIDQQAK
-68 KQSDIIQQQAGTV
+68 KQSDIIQQQAGTM

-99 GVNGSNGKCQATV
+99 SVKGSNGKCQATV

-128 TRLKMPVAAEQIV
+128 TRLKMPVAAEQIA

-163 SGTNYQVNSTTGD
+163 SGANYQVNSTTGD

-222 VAANNSQTSTTK
+222 VAANNSQTSTTT

-239 TTEKPKTNSEKNN
+239 TTEKP
-252 SKKNNSEKTK
+252 KNNSEKTK

-268 TSAKKNT
+268 SDKKNT
-275 QSDSADKKSVKKSE
+275 ASDSADKKSVKKSE
-289 STTSDSADKKSVK
+289 STTA
-302 KSESTTSNADTKS
+302 NADTKS
-315 TATKSAASTG
+315 TATKSAAST
-325 NSTEKSTKSVSHEK
+325 STDKSTKSVSHEK

>member
-1 MRTPLLLA
+1 MSMIFPQNTLSKKMRTPLLLA
-9 CFALTVVGCSRNEPK
+9 CFALAVVGCSRNEQK

-55 HSYLVNRIDQHAK
+55 HSYLVNRIDQQAK
-68 KQSDIIQQQAGTV
+68 KQSDIIQQQAGTI

-99 GVNGSNGKCQATV
+99 SVNGSNGKCQATV

-128 TRLKMPVAAEQIV
+128 SRLKMPVAAEQIA

-239 TTEKPKTNSEKNN
+239 TTEKPKTGSEKN
-252 SKKNNSEKTK
+252 SSEKTK

-275 QSDSADKKSVKKSE
+275 Q
-289 STTSDSADKKSVK
+289 SDSADKKSVK